1 MGLGASWRTCSWC
14 FEGPMLT
21 GSNPHLQRPS
31 ARFMLGFRLVACRRC
46 LLSALLLA
54 VWGCGGG
61 LKADNSGIPDASV
74 KQEAGGASSSSDA
87 GAARCMTGTAGAS
100 LLAGRVPQNH
110 RSSGSTC
117 ARVRAPAPALPAC
130 PCAGTDS
137 GTDVLSGVCQCG
149 FCDVDSQCDAGV
161 NGRCEN
167 PPGAPFNYPGCSYDE
182 CFSDSDCEAGVPCT
196 CRPSASSGEAN
207 VCWAGGNCRV
217 DSDCGANGYCS
228 PSLVDV
234 GFCQCP
240 GSPLLCGDSGA
251 TCYAGSEEVPCD
263 CGDSCGHAYYCH
275 SACDDCIDD
284 SDCDGGATCNY
295 DVLSQHWACAT
306 CWGIP

>member
-1 MGLGASWRTCSWC
+1 
-14 FEGPMLT
+14 MLT

-234 GFCQCP
+234 GFCQCT